1 VTRTSLR
8 RAAILLAAAHLAAAA
23 AWATPAL
30 AATTE
35 EEAFE
40 IGVEAYTYAYPLV
53 MMEITRRVST
63 MGTDVST
70 GTVAMN
76 QYKHLSTFP
85 DAKFKHVV
93 RPNAD
98 TLYSTL
104 WYDVSQRP
112 LLISLPDTGGRYYV
126 FPLMDMWTDVFATLG
141 SRTTGTGAM
150 RFVLVGPYWTGGGLP
165 DDVRVV
171 KSPTPTGWVL
181 GRIQT
186 NGAADYPS
194 VHKLQAGF
202 RATPLG
208 DAAAASGPAADA
220 TGGASW
226 DLKTPPVK
234 QVAEMEPAA
243 FFALFAELMKTHP
256 PHAADYAV
264 LLRMERLGL
273 VPGQSFDL
281 KAAAPEIRQGLER
294 AAPAALKR
302 IVGSR
307 GRLGPPRNGWSV
319 LTTAIGVYGNDYL
332 TRAFIAYAGLAALP
346 PEEAIYPSTTVDH
359 EGQRLSGANR
369 YVLRFEKGQLPPAK
383 AFWSLT
389 MYGADQY
396 FVDNPISR
404 YAIGD
409 RDALVHNADGSL
421 DLYVQRE
428 SPGKDKEAN
437 WLPAAE
443 GPFSMNLRLYL
454 PRPEAVDG
462 RWTPPAVTR
471 VR

>member
-1 VTRTSLR
+1 
-8 RAAILLAAAHLAAAA
+8 
-23 AWATPAL
+23 
-30 AATTE
+30 
-35 EEAFE
+35 
-40 IGVEAYTYAYPLV
+40 
-53 MMEITRRVST
+53 M
-63 MGTDVST
+63 
-70 GTVAMN
+70 
-76 QYKHLSTFP
+76 
-85 DAKFKHVV
+85 
-93 RPNAD
+93 
-98 TLYSTL
+98 
-104 WYDVSQRP
+104 
-112 LLISLPDTGGRYYV
+112 
-126 FPLMDMWTDVFATLG
+126 
-141 SRTTGTGAM
+141 
-150 RFVLVGPYWTGGGLP
+150 
-165 DDVRVV
+165 RVV

-186 NGAADYPS
+186 NGAADYPN

-202 RATPLG
+202 GVAPLG
-208 DAAAASGPAADA
+208 DAVAAAGPVANASGE
-220 TGGASW
+220 ASW

-243 FFALFAELMKTHP
+243 FFALFAELVKTHP

-273 VPGQSFDL
+273 VPSRSIDI
-281 KAAAPEIRQGLER
+281 KAAAPEIRRGLER
-294 AAPAALKR
+294 AAPVALKR
-302 IVGSR
+302 IVGAR
-307 GRLGPPRNGWSV
+307 GRLGAPRNGWSV

-332 TRAFIAYAGLAALP
+332 TRAYIAYAGLAALP
-346 PEEAIYPSTTVDH
+346 AEEAIYPSTTVDH
-359 EGQRLSGANR
+359 EGQHLSGAST

-409 RDALVHNADGSL
+409 RDPLVYDADGSL
-421 DLYVQRE
+421 TLHIQRE

-454 PRPEAVDG
+454 PRPEATDG
-462 RWTPPAVTR
+462 RWVPPAVTR